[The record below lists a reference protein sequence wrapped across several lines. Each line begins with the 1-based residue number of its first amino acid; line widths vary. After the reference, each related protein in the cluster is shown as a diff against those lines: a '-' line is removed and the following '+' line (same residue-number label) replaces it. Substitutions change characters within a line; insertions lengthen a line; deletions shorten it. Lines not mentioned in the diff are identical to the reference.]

1 MDKLSFEGEYK
12 NGEKNGKGKEYDHFG
27 RLEFEVEYLNNKS
40 MDKEKNIIKIKK
52 FYSKGNI
59 KMEKNGMEKDMI
71 LMAI

>member
-1 MDKLSFEGEYK
+1 
-12 NGEKNGKGKEYDHFG
+12 
-27 RLEFEVEYLNNKS
+27 
-40 MDKEKNIIKIKK
+40 MDKEKNILEIKK